1 MEEDGFT
8 LVVGNDGSL
17 DVNED
22 TGEVSAR
29 AKKNDELDEY
39 FIPRKKKKSE
49 LYHDDFYK
57 FQIRSKKL
65 SAALAAGKS
74 IPPRPKSGGAMA
86 PLVELPG
93 EKRRIQ
99 LGFEADKQ
107 KLQELRAKKK
117 NVE

>member
-22 TGEVSAR
+22 TGEVSSR
-29 AKKNDELDEY
+29 SKKTDDLDQY
-39 FIPRKKKKSE
+39 FVPRKKKKLE
-49 LYHDDFYK
+49 MYHDDFYK

-65 SAALAAGKS
+65 AA
-74 IPPRPKSGGAMA
+74 AMA
-86 PLVELPG
+86 GANKPTGPAKAGMPMAHLVELPG
-93 EKRRIQ
+93 EKKRIQ

-107 KLQELRAKKK
+107 RLQELRAKKN
-117 NVE
+117 NVQ